1 MSLANMLNQTGALQ
15 SVANE
20 SDLSAGMVR
29 SWTTVLSNEP
39 IRVEDASAK
48 EIEAYAAN
56 GVEIT
61 HKVFCLTNTPE
72 SSWRWSYDGRYFI
85 IKSILRRRTIGNIE
99 SFYINMC
106 SEAAP
111 SG

>member
-1 MSLANMLNQTGALQ
+1 MSLANLLNQTGTLQ
-15 SVANE
+15 SVTNE
-20 SDLSAGMVR
+20 SDLSSGMVR
-29 SWTTVLSNEP
+29 SWTTVLTGEP

-72 SSWRWSYDGRYFI
+72 SSWRWVYDGRNFI
-85 IKSILRRRTIGNIE
+85 IKSILRRRAIGNIE

>member
-1 MSLANMLNQTGALQ
+1 MSLANMLNQTGTLQ
-15 SVANE
+15 SVTNE

-29 SWTTVLSNEP
+29 SWTTVLTGEP

-56 GVEIT
+56 GVDIT
-61 HKVFCLTNTPE
+61 HKVFCLTDTPE
-72 SSWRWSYDGRYFI
+72 SSWRWTVDGRNFI

-99 SFYINMC
+99 SFYVNMC